1 MVRIW
6 RWLGRNKD
14 NLTVVFTLVGALVF
28 LYEYNAKQYENRIQR
43 AFETADILSR
53 DEVISAKIYLDLKWF
68 DQTNAAFFLKHP
80 TLDNEL
86 LSYITTE
93 ALKDD
98 KYMASFLRLH
108 LQYRQYIWCP
118 QMGLCDWQTSCRL
131 ERSDIAP
138 FLSRH
143 QSLYS
148 TWAKIN
154 NEASYDNAFKLFT
167 KTCGATNVISAGY
180 DKSIWCSA
188 SIAWRGYFNMKPG
201 NACAI
206 EK

>member
-14 NLTVVFTLVGALVF
+14 SLAVVFTFVGALVF
-28 LYEYNAKQYENRIQR
+28 LYEYNARQYDTRVQR
-43 AFETADILSR
+43 AFETADVLSR
-53 DEVISAKIYLDLKWF
+53 DEVMAAKVYVDEKWLDPTREAYFLNHPSLDK
-68 DQTNAAFFLKHP
+68 DLQT
-80 TLDNEL
+80 
-86 LSYITTE
+86 YIATE
-93 ALKDD
+93 GRKDT
-98 KYMASFLRLH
+98 KYIESFLRLH

-143 QSLYS
+143 KSLYS
-148 TWAKIN
+148 SWAKIN
-154 NEASYDNAFKLFT
+154 NEASYDNAFKLFIE
-167 KTCGATNVISAGY
+167 TCDATNVISAGT

-188 SIAWRGYFNMKPG
+188 SIAWRGYFNLKPG
-201 NACAI
+201 NACAV